1 MSAVSGR
8 GGLQELLVLA
18 CALLAAAA
26 IMAKPAK
33 AADTL
38 TVSVDQ
44 ARIMKLPER
53 TATIVVGNPLI
64 ADISLQPGGILVVTG
79 KGYGATNM
87 VMLDRGGKILLE
99 RSLQVLGPNDN
110 VVFVFRG
117 VERES
122 YSCTPDCERRITL
135 GDSPAYFGATLLQ
148 TGTRN
153 GQAQGASSGAK

>member
-26 IMAKPAK
+26 VVARPAK
-33 AADTL
+33 AADTI
-38 TVSVDQ
+38 TVALDQ

-64 ADISLQPGGILVVTG
+64 ADISLQPGGVVVLTG

-87 VMLDRGGKILLE
+87 VMLDRSGKILFE
-99 RSLQVLGPNDN
+99 RSVQVMGPGDN
-110 VVFVFRG
+110 VVFVYRG

-122 YSCTPDCERRITL
+122 YSCVPDCERRITL
-135 GDSPAYFGATLLQ
+135 GDSPAYFGAVLQQ

-153 GQAQGASSGAK
+153 GQAQGAAGNVK

>member
-26 IMAKPAK
+26 ILSKPAK
-33 AADTL
+33 AADTV
-38 TVSVDQ
+38 TVIVDQ

-64 ADISLQPGGILVVTG
+64 ADVTLQAGGTLIITG
-79 KGYGATNM
+79 KGFGYTNM
-87 VMLDRGGKILLE
+87 VILDRGGKILLE
-99 RSLQVLGPNDN
+99 RSVQVVGPGEN

-122 YSCTPDCERRITL
+122 YSCLPDCERRITL
-135 GDSPAYFGATLLQ
+135 GDSPAYFGAVLQQ

-153 GQAQGASSGAK
+153 GQASGNAAAK